1 MPGSCGAIKGV
12 LMSWLSEQ
20 IEERRR
26 LDGAKMEDAYAHL
39 AASVMSAERAP
50 RFTLDDAVAADDAVS
65 SILAFYGQKP
75 ASIPSDVSDP
85 LERIEYALRPT
96 GVMKR
101 PVRLE
106 GAWWRNAVGAYLGKL
121 KDGGLVAII
130 PLRLRGYGYVDPVT
144 KAKVKLGR
152 NTADLLEA
160 EALCFYRPLPQRE
173 LSVRDMLDFMRKS
186 LEASDYAVMLVA
198 TLFVTLL
205 GMLPTVAYRLLFD
218 GVIPSEDPTLIA
230 PIGAMLLGIVCAQ
243 ALIQMTNSVVSARL
257 KTKLQVQMEAAT
269 YARVMLLPA
278 SFFRQYAPGD
288 LAHRVSSISLF
299 VELFS
304 NCIMGTG
311 LVCVFSLAYV
321 LQILSFAPSLAFP
334 AFATVLLETIAVL
347 LALRYTKRY
356 NSDQMQQKT
365 KLSGV
370 VPSLLHGVQK
380 IKLAGAE
387 KRAFSFWADRYAGMS
402 RALYGRPALL
412 LAAPAL
418 IPIIALVGTIA
429 FYGIAATSGVSVASY
444 MAFNYA
450 FGMVSGAVTALA
462 ASIPM
467 LARLQPLLEM
477 VEPVMKTVPE
487 SLSNQKQVASLQG
500 NIEVSNVSFRYAENL
515 PLVLD
520 DVSLSI
526 RPGEYVAIVGTTGCG
541 KSTLMRLM
549 LGFEQPTSGAVFY
562 DGQNLA
568 SVDARSVRRNIG
580 VVMQNGDLF
589 SGDIFSNITV
599 MHPRA
604 TIDEAWEAAE
614 LAGIADDI
622 RKMPMGMQTLLSEG
636 SGGVSGGQ
644 RQRLMI
650 ARAVCAHP
658 RVLMLDE
665 ATSALDNVTQ
675 KHVSDALE
683 GLNCTRIVI
692 AHRLSTIRACDRIIM
707 LDGGHIVEDGSY
719 DELVEAGGLFAGLVE
734 RQQLAQDED

>member
-1 MPGSCGAIKGV
+1 M
-12 LMSWLSEQ
+12 
-20 IEERRR
+20 
-26 LDGAKMEDAYAHL
+26 MEDSYARL
-39 AASVMSAERAP
+39 AASVVGSQRAP
-50 RFTLDDAVAADDAVS
+50 RFTLDDVAATDDAVS

-75 ASIPSDVSDP
+75 AEISDEITDP
-85 LERIEYALRPT
+85 LERMECALRPT

-121 KDGGLVAII
+121 KDGGFVAIM
-130 PLRLRGYGYVDPVT
+130 PMRTYGYGYVDPAT
-144 KAKVKLGR
+144 KAKVRLNGK
-152 NTADLLEA
+152 TASALEQD
-160 EALCFYRPLPQRE
+160 ALCFYRPLPQHE
-173 LSVRDMLDFMRKS
+173 LSLRDVLDFMRGS
-186 LEASDYAVMLVA
+186 LEATDYVVMIVA
-198 TLFVTLL
+198 TLLVTLL

-218 GVIPSEDPTLIA
+218 GVIPSGMPTLIA
-230 PIGAMLLGIVCAQ
+230 PIGTLLFGIICAQ
-243 ALIQMTNSVVSARL
+243 ALIQMTNSVVNARL
-257 KTKLQVQMEAAT
+257 QTKLQVQMEAAT

-288 LAHRVSSISLF
+288 LAHRVSSVSLF

-304 NCIMGTG
+304 KCIMGTG
-311 LVCVFSLAYV
+311 LTCVFSLAYV
-321 LQILSFAPSLAFP
+321 LQILSFAPALAFP
-334 AFATVLLETIAVL
+334 AFVTVAFELVAVL
-347 LALRYTKRY
+347 LALTYTQRY
-356 NSDQMQQKT
+356 NRDQMQQKT

-370 VPSLLHGVQK
+370 VPSLLHGVPK

-387 KRAFSFWADRYAGMS
+387 KRAFSFWARRYAGMS
-402 RALYGRPALL
+402 RALYSRPALL

-418 IPIIALVGTIA
+418 IPLIATAGTIA
-429 FYGIAATSGVSVASY
+429 FYGIAATSSVSVSNY

-462 ASIPM
+462 TSIPM
-467 LARLQPLLEM
+467 LARLRPLLEM
-477 VEPVMKTVPE
+477 VEPIMKAVPE
-487 SLSNQKQVASLQG
+487 SLSEKKQVSSLSG
-500 NIEVSNVSFRYAENL
+500 DIEVSNLSFRYAQNL

-520 DVSLSI
+520 GISFSI
-526 RPGEYVAIVGTTGCG
+526 HPGEYVAIVGTTGCG

-549 LGFEQPTSGAVFY
+549 LGFEEPTSGAIYY
-562 DGQNLA
+562 DKVDLA

-599 MHPRA
+599 MNPRA
-604 TIDEAWEAAE
+604 TIEEAWEAAE

-636 SGGVSGGQ
+636 SGGISGGQ

-650 ARAVCAHP
+650 ARAVCAKP

-675 KHVSDALE
+675 KHVSDALA

-719 DELVEAGGLFAGLVE
+719 DELVARGGMFASLVE
-734 RQQLAQDED
+734 RQQLGQS